1 MTTEDTAVNGTLTP
15 DEQLAKRSIEDFGRF
30 RTGDELAAFFLN
42 AGIKGARVKGACPV
56 ATYIRGFTTHVR
68 ILVSATTTQIWSKN
82 LTTVTNPQSLTE
94 FIADFYTGRH
104 PELLRSWLPASD
116 R

>member
-1 MTTEDTAVNGTLTP
+1 VNGTLTP
-15 DEQLAKRSIEDFGRF
+15 DEQLAKQSIEDFGRF
-30 RTGDELAAFFLN
+30 RTGDELAAFLLGE
-42 AGIKGARVKGACPV
+42 GIKGARVKGACPV
-56 ATYIRGFTTHVR
+56 AAYIRGFTTRVR

-82 LTTVTNPQSLTE
+82 LTTVRNPQSLTE
-94 FIADFYTGRH
+94 FIADFYAGDH

>member
-1 MTTEDTAVNGTLTP
+1 VDSTLTA
-15 DEQLAKRSIEDFGRF
+15 DEKLAKQSIEDFGRF
-30 RTGDELAAFFLN
+30 RTGDDLAAFFLG
-42 AGIKGARVKGACPV
+42 AGITGARVKGACPV
-56 ATYIRGFTTHVR
+56 AAYIRGFTNRVR
-68 ILVSATTTQIWSKN
+68 ILVGATTTQIWSKN

-94 FIADFYTGRH
+94 FIADFYAGRH